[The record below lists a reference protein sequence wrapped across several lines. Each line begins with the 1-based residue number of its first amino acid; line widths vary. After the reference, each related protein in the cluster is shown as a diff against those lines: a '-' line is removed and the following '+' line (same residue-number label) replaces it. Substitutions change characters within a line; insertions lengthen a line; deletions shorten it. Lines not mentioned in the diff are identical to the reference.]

1 MKAEN
6 LEDLVKRF
14 LYKSGNGN
22 QDPELGAW
30 EDRSGRIIPRF
41 TGRPRGE

>member
-22 QDPELGAW
+22 QDPESGAW
-30 EDRSGRIIPRF
+30 AVLKTVLAE
-41 TGRPRGE
+41 